1 MTAEQ
6 WEKYGSE
13 TFTGFDTDE
22 TMCRLSCMNLMLHS
36 VINPQL
42 NKQDSVSK
50 DYQVKDA
57 YDLILANPPFKG
69 TINKENINESQN
81 GNTPQ
86 KSYGTASFA
95 RGIYYAFR

>member
-69 TINKENINESQN
+69 TLIRRISMNPYWQLQIQQRQSCCLLHCL
-81 GNTPQ
+81 
-86 KSYGTASFA
+86 SDCCV
-95 RGIYYAFR
+95 